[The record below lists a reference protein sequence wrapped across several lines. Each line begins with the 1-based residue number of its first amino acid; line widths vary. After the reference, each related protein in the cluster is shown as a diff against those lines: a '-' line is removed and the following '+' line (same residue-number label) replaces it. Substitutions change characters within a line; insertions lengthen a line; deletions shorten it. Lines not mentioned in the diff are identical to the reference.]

1 MLDLRQMQCFVAVAE
16 ELHFGRAARRMHMT
30 QPPLSRHIQL
40 LEHELQLQLLHRTSR
55 SVRLTPA
62 GKAFLQEAVRILAM
76 VQSSAASARRIANG
90 EAGLIRVG
98 FTAGSSYSF
107 LPRLLTRATASMKD
121 VHIALTEM
129 VTRQQL
135 EALESNTI
143 DIGLQRMPTA
153 QEGME
158 SVCVAR
164 EKMMLAIPRH
174 HPLAKGRLPA
184 LSDLSGEPFITFS
197 PRDGHYFYRLI
208 DELFASA
215 SIFPRYVQQ
224 VSQIHSILALVSAGL
239 GVAMVPES
247 ARLLHFSGSVLR
259 QVKMPPVYA
268 DLHLVWKADNDNP
281 ALPIFTQMV
290 RKDLALPGKASRAA
304 GRTRR

>member
-1 MLDLRQMQCFVAVAE
+1 MIDLKQMQCFVAVAE

-40 LEHELQLQLLHRTSR
+40 LEHELQIQLLYRTSR

-76 VQSSAASARRIANG
+76 VQSSSESARRIANG
-90 EAGLIRVG
+90 EAGLLRLG

-107 LPRLLTRATASMKD
+107 LPKLLTRASSSMKD
-121 VHIALTEM
+121 THIALTEM

-143 DIGLQRMPTA
+143 DIGLQRMPMA
-153 QEGME
+153 QEGLE
-158 SVCVAR
+158 TICVVR
-164 EKMMLAIPRH
+164 ERMMLAIPKH
-174 HPLAKGRLPA
+174 HRLAKGRLPS
-184 LSDLSGEPFITFS
+184 LSDLRGEPFITFS
-197 PRDGHYFYRLI
+197 PRDGHYFYQLI

-247 ARLLHFSGSVLR
+247 AQMLHFSGSVLR
-259 QVKMPPVYA
+259 HMKMQPVHA
-268 DLHLVWKADNDNP
+268 DLHLVWNKDNDNP
-281 ALPIFTQMV
+281 ALPVFTEMV
-290 RKDLALPGKASRAA
+290 RTELAVGSRNNRAD
-304 GRTRR
+304 